1 MPVGVGEIVEGT
13 VTGITNFGAF
23 VQLPGGETGLVHI
36 SEVADTYVKDIRNY
50 LRHNEKIQVK
60 VIGIEKGKISLS
72 IRQIKHKKNSQP
84 PQYSQNTNRR
94 EFEMS
99 FEDKLAQFLKDSE
112 ERQQALKKNQE
123 SKRGFGGSRRRES
136 IK

>member
-50 LRHNEKIQVK
+50 LSHNEKIQVK

-99 FEDKLAQFLKDSE
+99 FEDKLSKFLKDSE
-112 ERQQALKKNQE
+112 ERQQALKRIKSQE
-123 SKRGFGGSRRRES
+123 GLWRF
-136 IK
+136 